1 MKALREISIWEENRL
16 VNQCEIGKFY
26 QLLIKI
32 IGEKYHGYNRNLLI
46 WMWCK

>member
-32 IGEKYHGYNRNLLI
+32 IGE
-46 WMWCK
+46 